1 MKKIFLFA
9 VALAVYQFGFTQGNT
24 IKLKSGE
31 LELVVDRQLDRVDNI
46 AYYFMSFSAIPTIEN
61 RVKIADLG
69 VAFLEY
75 IPNKT
80 YVVNL
85 DEECENCTKLF
96 DTQFSNAELD
106 VIVQVLVND
115 SLEYNYQDWNEFI
128 TFNFPDLNDTFE
140 ECSKYGGMV
149 SVDPLGDTKDFRQV
163 WYSDGST
170 VLLQPNDSI
179 FEIGTIYYECK

>member
-1 MKKIFLFA
+1 MEKERKNESILLKKSKIMKEKILTLFCLILFLNSCIR
-9 VALAVYQFGFTQGNT
+9 T
-24 IKLKSGE
+24 
-31 LELVVDRQLDRVDNI
+31 
-46 AYYFMSFSAIPTIEN
+46 
-61 RVKIADLG
+61 
-69 VAFLEY
+69 
-75 IPNKT
+75 
-80 YVVNL
+80 
-85 DEECENCTKLF
+85 ECENCTKLF

-106 VIVQVLVND
+106 VIVQVLVNH

-128 TFNFPDLNDTFE
+128 SFNFPDLNYTFE

-170 VLLQPNDSI
+170 ALLQSNDSI